1 MQSELHLYHSTIG
14 PRATPLKR
22 KIIDE
27 KQVLDSLIKLHRAGL
42 FKSNAINAYPRSR
55 NRLTIRKS
63 LSASTLE
70 SKTNTR
76 TSTSS
81 SYSTN
86 TTNTSYSSSMATIC
100 RSNDLVSECTSATS
114 SEGEVTRDGSFT
126 SSVSSKRSSDSVER
140 DIKRAKRYKSM
151 KRAKAKK
158 CQKKGFKIFKHRL
171 EGNRRLER
179 STRRR
184 DKLWLSAEVRH
195 KDLEV
200 VQRQWC

>member
-42 FKSNAINAYPRSR
+42 FKSNAINAYPRNR

-86 TTNTSYSSSMATIC
+86 TSYSSSVVTIC
-100 RSNDLVSECTSATS
+100 RSNDLVSECTSVSS

-126 SSVSSKRSSDSVER
+126 SSVSSKRSSDSEEI
-140 DIKRAKRYKSM
+140 DLKRARNYKMM

-158 CQKKGFKIFKHRL
+158 YQKKGFKVFNNRL
-171 EGNRRLER
+171 EGKRGIDR
-179 STRRR
+179 STKRR
-184 DKLWLSAEVRH
+184 DKL
-195 KDLEV
+195 
-200 VQRQWC
+200 